1 MTAKTDETTERRAPL
16 TRERVLRA
24 AVALADE
31 SGIEAVSMRK
41 VGQELGVEAMSLY
54 NHVKNK
60 DDLLNG
66 IVEIVAG
73 EIEVLPAGAE
83 WRAGMRS
90 QILEA
95 RRVMLQH
102 KWAPGVLETR
112 TFVSPVLM
120 RYFNALLGIF
130 RQGGF
135 SYDMAHH
142 ALHVMGSRMLGFT
155 QELFEPDGDSD
166 TDEESER
173 LLMSMADELPF
184 MMAMLAEV
192 VHDGP
197 DETIRWC
204 DDQTEFEF
212 GLDLI
217 LDGLERHRNGT

>member
-1 MTAKTDETTERRAPL
+1 MTAKTDEATERRVPL
-16 TRERVLRA
+16 SRDRVLRA

-31 SGIEAVSMRK
+31 SDIGSVSMRK

-60 DDLLNG
+60 DDLLDG
-66 IVEIVAG
+66 MVEIIAG
-73 EIEVLPAGAE
+73 EIELVPARAD
-83 WRAGMRS
+83 WKAGMRS

-112 TFVSPVLM
+112 TFVSPTLM
-120 RYFNALLGIF
+120 RYFNALLGMF

-142 ALHVMGSRMLGFT
+142 AMHVMGSRMLGFT
-155 QELFEPDGDSD
+155 QELFEPDSDSD
-166 TDEESER
+166 ADEESEQI
-173 LLMSMADELPF
+173 LLSMADELPF
-184 MMAMLAEV
+184 MIEMMAEIA
-192 VHDGP
+192 HDGP
-197 DETIRWC
+197 DDTIGWC

-212 GLDLI
+212 GIDLI
-217 LDGLERHRNGT
+217 LDGLERHRAGP